1 MDLIETGL
9 SNPIQHWYYAHK
21 FSAIKSILNSS
32 LYDEKK
38 LIDVG
43 AGSALFSLRFL
54 LEFPK
59 LKVVAI
65 DTNYDF
71 VETKMPNNR
80 ITYKNSGTGVS
91 GDLYL
96 FTDVLEHV
104 LDDVGMLGA
113 YVRHA
118 PSGSKFVITVPAFMS
133 LWSGHDVYLKHFRRY
148 RKNEIEN
155 VIELAGL
162 KITQSRYL
170 FTSLFP
176 IAWLMR
182 RFRASK
188 SEVSQMKDHGK
199 LLNWVALQVLK
210 LDQVMSKFL
219 PFGVS
224 VIVLAEK

>member
-1 MDLIETGL
+1 
-9 SNPIQHWYYAHK
+9 
-21 FSAIKSILNSS
+21 
-32 LYDEKK
+32 
-38 LIDVG
+38 
-43 AGSALFSLRFL
+43 
-54 LEFPK
+54 

-65 DTNYDF
+65 DTSYDF
-71 VETKMPNNR
+71 VETKMPNNG
-80 ITYKNSGTGVS
+80 ITYKKSGTGVS

-104 LDDVGMLGA
+104 LNDVGMLGD

-118 PSGSKFVITVPAFMS
+118 PSGSIFVITVPAFMS

-170 FTSLFP
+170 FTPLFP

-182 RFRASK
+182 VFPTSK
-188 SEVSQMKDHGK
+188 SEVSQMRDHGK

-210 LDQVMSKFL
+210 LDQIMSKFL